1 MPRVWLVGPK
11 GQRQLKKPCLE
22 QMHEAFQFPA
32 WGSVRRMGEDQGR
45 KGEHLLSTGSPQ
57 PQRAQLPEQRKQRAL
72 AICGSGSLGVAVK
85 RSAT

>member
-32 WGSVRRMGEDQGR
+32 WGSVERMGEDQWR
-45 KGEHLLSTGSPQ
+45 RASTVTDRLPTAPESTAA
-57 PQRAQLPEQRKQRAL
+57 RAKEQRAL
-72 AICGSGSLGVAVK
+72 AVCGSGSLGVAVK
-85 RSAT
+85 KSAT